1 MCETRPDVAK
11 PPLKAG
17 YLAIIA
23 FKYAKLAAFLV
34 LGVAALRAAKLPSG
48 SLVHDV
54 VGLFGAHQNAAL
66 VQHLAA
72 ALSVLTRA
80 EIKALGS
87 ASILLGLVFGTEGTL
102 LSLRVWWAPYLTVVL
117 TSLGL
122 PYEIYEISRAPRSL
136 HRYLLLAANAAILVY
151 LWKRKDDFRPEA
163 PERRP
168 APERREIA
176 S

>member
-1 MCETRPDVAK
+1 MGK
-11 PPLKAG
+11 PPLTPG

-34 LGVAALRAAKLPSG
+34 LGLAALRAARLPTDSV
-48 SLVHDV
+48 VHDV
-54 VGLFGAHQNAAL
+54 VRLFGAHQQAAL
-66 VQHLAA
+66 VQHMATA
-72 ALSVLTRA
+72 ISVLTPREVA
-80 EIKALGS
+80 ALGS

-102 LSLRVWWAPYLTVVL
+102 LALRVWWAPYLTVVL

-122 PYEIYEISRAPRSL
+122 PYELYEISRAPRSL

-163 PERRP
+163 RERRP
-168 APERREIA
+168 APERRETA